1 MKNDKEEERGD
12 TAVLSF
18 VFNFKK
24 RTTRIRFPDNLHLIG
39 DKDLCKFLQEIR
51 DVVKGFD
58 NTIERL
64 IEKGGVKLPKHI
76 MRVFKRRSIN
86 YE

>member
-12 TAVLSF
+12 TAVFSF
-18 VFNFKK
+18 VFDFKRK
-24 RTTRIRFPDNLHLIG
+24 TTRIKYPDNLHLIG

-64 IEKGGVKLPKHI
+64 IEKGGVKLPKQI
-76 MRVFKRRSIN
+76 MPVLKWRSIN